1 MKEIKK
7 NFKELLNKLTGLI
20 VWHPHHSP
28 RCMHNSAR
36 SCNMEGC
43 TAYSEE
49 EIQLVISDVK
59 GNQLKTHCKR
69 LAIAGAHI
77 EALRVFNQD
86 SVRRIFNLWT
96 RENEQLKK
104 GGH

>member
-7 NFKELLNKLTGLI
+7 IFKGLLNKLIGLI
-20 VWHPHHSP
+20 IWHPHHSP
-28 RCMHNSAR
+28 RCMHDSAR
-36 SCNMEGC
+36 CCDMEGC
-43 TAYSEE
+43 IAYSKE

-77 EALRVFNQD
+77 EALRIFNQD
-86 SVRRIFNLWT
+86 SIRRIFNLWI
-96 RENEQLKK
+96 RENEQFK
-104 GGH
+104 GGKH